1 MASNEHSS
9 LDNAQLHNPK
19 DFSSAS
25 ANTVLTKNGSNAL
38 TWANDNLRRTHFVR
52 VGGFLSGVTST
63 DEFAPTYAGGTT
75 HTWNTVV
82 TDATADAQDAVA
94 QAQLYCTRGGF
105 IQRFSGV
112 VAATSGKNV
121 SFKIYKGTPAD
132 ASAAAIDL
140 TQLGATATETGGGVT
155 NVDLFDMTGLG
166 SSVTFSGGD
175 ILIVTIAAGNTDAT
189 TARFNA
195 TMEVVYTQ
203 E

>member
-1 MASNEHSS
+1 MYNS
-9 LDNAQLHNPK
+9 
-19 DFSSAS
+19 F
-25 ANTVLTKNGSNAL
+25 G
-38 TWANDNLRRTHFVR
+38 
-52 VGGFLSGVTST
+52 
-63 DEFAPTYAGGTT
+63 
-75 HTWNTVV
+75 
-82 TDATADAQDAVA
+82 
-94 QAQLYCTRGGF
+94 
-105 IQRFSGV
+105 GV

-155 NVDLFDMTGLG
+155 NVDLFDHDRFTWKFVL
-166 SSVTFSGGD
+166 TFSAGD